1 MNNYEEIKSL
11 IDASRKALSKKSLNE
26 IRDIKISHGLLK
38 EQPTEE
44 DVEKVDVDMDVD
56 IKKPKMFGQEEMSDQ
71 EKRTFKIKG
80 NTISIYGNVKSE
92 LQLTLDE
99 KVAFQ
104 ESVDEFRTGVAELV
118 DFNIMNVYQDNVEWS
133 GLITDRDIEFFFSV
147 SETDGVYIKGEMIKV
162 DTDFMELTENLKKFY
177 EKFKAKWS
185 KIIASRK
192 ETKK

>member
-38 EQPTEE
+38 EQPTE

-56 IKKPKMFGQEEMSDQ
+56 IKKPKMFGQEEMNDQ

-162 DTDFMELTENLKKFY
+162 DTDFMELTESLKKFY

>member
-11 IDASRKALSKKSLNE
+11 IEASRKALSKKSLNE
-26 IRDIKISHGLLK
+26 IRDIKISHGLLM
-38 EQPTEE
+38 EQPVK
-44 DVEKVDVDMDVD
+44 DIEKMDVDMDVEVE
-56 IKKPKMFGQEEMSDQ
+56 KPKMFGQEEPADQ

-80 NTISIYGNVKSE
+80 GTISIYGNVKSD

-104 ESVDEFRTGVAELV
+104 ESMDEFRTEVAELV
-118 DFNIMNVYQDNVEWS
+118 DFNMMNVYQNNVEWS

-147 SETDGVYIKGEMIKV
+147 SETDGVYIQGEMLKV
-162 DTDFMELTENLKKFY
+162 DSDFMELTEKLKKFY

-192 ETKK
+192 ETEK

>member
-38 EQPTEE
+38 EQPTE
-44 DVEKVDVDMDVD
+44 DVEKVDMDVD

-162 DTDFMELTENLKKFY
+162 DTDFMELTESLKKFY
-177 EKFKAKWS
+177 EKFKVKWS

>member
-38 EQPTEE
+38 EQPTE

-104 ESVDEFRTGVAELV
+104 
-118 DFNIMNVYQDNVEWS
+118 
-133 GLITDRDIEFFFSV
+133 
-147 SETDGVYIKGEMIKV
+147 
-162 DTDFMELTENLKKFY
+162 
-177 EKFKAKWS
+177 
-185 KIIASRK
+185 
-192 ETKK
+192 

>member
-1 MNNYEEIKSL
+1 MENKTLGKLNKKFMYLNHGKYGPFLTYDKVNY
-11 IDASRKALSKKSLNE
+11 
-26 IRDIKISHGLLK
+26 KIP
-38 EQPTEE
+38 EWFPA
-44 DVEKVDVDMDVD
+44 EKMDVDMDVEVE
-56 IKKPKMFGQEEMSDQ
+56 KPKMFGQEEPVDQ

-80 NTISIYGNVKSE
+80 GTISIYGNVKSD

-104 ESVDEFRTGVAELV
+104 ESMDEFRTQVAELV
-118 DFNIMNVYQDNVEWS
+118 DFNMMNVYQNNVEWS

-147 SETDGVYIKGEMIKV
+147 SETDGVYIQGEMLKV
-162 DTDFMELTENLKKFY
+162 DSNFMELTEKLKKFY

-192 ETKK
+192 ETEK

>member
-11 IDASRKALSKKSLNE
+11 IEASRKALSKKSLNE
-26 IRDIKISHGLLK
+26 IRDIKISHGLLM
-38 EQPTEE
+38 EQPVK
-44 DVEKVDVDMDVD
+44 DVEKMDVDMDVEVE
-56 IKKPKMFGQEEMSDQ
+56 KPKMFGQEEPVDQ

-80 NTISIYGNVKSE
+80 GTISIYGNVKSD

-104 ESVDEFRTGVAELV
+104 ESMDEFRTQVAELV
-118 DFNIMNVYQDNVEWS
+118 DFNIMNVYQNNVEWS

-147 SETDGVYIKGEMIKV
+147 SETDGVYIQGEMLKV
-162 DTDFMELTENLKKFY
+162 DSDFMELTEKLKKFY

>member
-38 EQPTEE
+38 EQPTE

-162 DTDFMELTENLKKFY
+162 DTDFMELTESLKKFY
-177 EKFKAKWS
+177 EKFKVKWS

>member
-162 DTDFMELTENLKKFY
+162 DTDFMELTESLKKFY
-177 EKFKAKWS
+177 EKFKVKWS